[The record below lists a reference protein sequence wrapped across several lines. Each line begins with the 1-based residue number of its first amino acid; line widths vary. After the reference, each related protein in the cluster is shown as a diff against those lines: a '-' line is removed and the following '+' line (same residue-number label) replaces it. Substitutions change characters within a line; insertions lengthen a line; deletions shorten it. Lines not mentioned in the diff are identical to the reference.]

1 MAMAEEMDTEVW
13 VEDFLTDLINSTGLD
28 VFVEELSIDDEDVL
42 HVQMG
47 GPDSARVIGRDGQV
61 LDAIQHLVI
70 AAAIHAGANKQRILV
85 DVEQYRK
92 RREYRLRDEAERLAE
107 DVIRTGIPEDMQP
120 MAPRERRLVH
130 MALAEMKGV
139 ETESFGSGDER
150 YVRIVPVQD

>member
-1 MAMAEEMDTEVW
+1 MAHEIDTEIW
-13 VEDFLTDLINSTGLD
+13 VEDFLNDLITSAGLE

-42 HVQMG
+42 HVQLG

-92 RREYRLRDEAERLAE
+92 RREYRLRDEAARLAE
-107 DVIRTGIPEDMQP
+107 DVLRTGVPEDMQP
-120 MAPRERRLVH
+120 MPPRERRLVH
-130 MALAEMKGV
+130 MTLADMEGIA
-139 ETESFGSGDER
+139 TESYGQGDER
-150 YVRIVPVQD
+150 YVRILPAED